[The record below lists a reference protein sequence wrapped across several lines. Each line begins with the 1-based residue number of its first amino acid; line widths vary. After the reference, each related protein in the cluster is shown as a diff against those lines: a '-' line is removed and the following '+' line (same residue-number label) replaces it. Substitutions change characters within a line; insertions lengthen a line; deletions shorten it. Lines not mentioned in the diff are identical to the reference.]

1 MGERKLNS
9 EELMSVA
16 GGEGE
21 NQHRRFLFNKGDR
34 VMIVNEPELG
44 VGVVTRRY
52 QKEHHNEYDVEFS
65 DKTRRLLEMNLMS
78 ATSA

>member
-16 GGEGE
+16 GGEEE
-21 NQHRRFLFNKGDR
+21 NKQRRFRFNKGDR

-52 QKEHHNEYDVEFS
+52 QMEHHNEYDVKFS

-78 ATSA
+78 APSA